1 MSETPSEQS
10 PPPSGMARWIPWAL
24 LTMIGVAAG
33 AALYVITQAAFQPA
47 DQGLEQFRR
56 ASLHRLRVLET
67 SARAPAVTVANAAGE
82 QVPLVQD
89 GAGLTLVNLW
99 ATWCAPCVAEMPT
112 FAAAQREYGPRG
124 LRVVAVSVDRPQ
136 EQPQA
141 RAFMARQAPLTFYA
155 DPTMSVFNALQP
167 RPMGLPVTLV
177 IDHRGRERARVV
189 GDADWTSPE
198 ARGLIE
204 RMLSE
209 AGARP
214 ATPRP

>member
-10 PPPSGMARWIPWAL
+10 RPDSPEKARWIPWAI
-24 LTMIGVAAG
+24 LTMIGLAVG
-33 AALYVITQAAFQPA
+33 AALYVITAASFKPA
-47 DQGLEQFRR
+47 EEGLEQFRR
-56 ASLHRLRVLET
+56 GSLHRLRVL
-67 SARAPAVTVANAAGE
+67 SPSQPAPAVTVVDAQGGRS
-82 QVPLVQD
+82 PLAQP
-89 GAGLTLVNLW
+89 GARLTVVNLW

-112 FAAAQREYGPRG
+112 LATVQREYGARG

-141 RAFMARQAPLTFYA
+141 RAFMARQAPLAFYA

-167 RPMGLPVTLV
+167 RPMGLPVTLL

-189 GDADWTSPE
+189 GDANWTSPE

-204 RMLSE
+204 RLLAE
-209 AGARP
+209 AGAQP
-214 ATPRP
+214 AS